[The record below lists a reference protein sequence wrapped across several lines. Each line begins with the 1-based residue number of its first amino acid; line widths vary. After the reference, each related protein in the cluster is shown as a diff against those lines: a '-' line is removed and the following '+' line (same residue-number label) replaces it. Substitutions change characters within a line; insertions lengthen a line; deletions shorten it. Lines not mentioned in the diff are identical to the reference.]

1 MDVLKESLQRA
12 AANYDIFLASQQAD
26 LLLQYLELVNKKNEN
41 LNLTCITDIQEGVY
55 LHLLDSLLFVNCF
68 QGLQEEGLFEEKV
81 RFVDMGTGGGFP
93 GGPFGIATGESGVLL
108 DSVSKKAAAVQEM
121 LEKLGLSPQIKAEGK
136 RIEDKA
142 REKQGAFSVAL
153 ARALAPL
160 EILLE
165 YASPLLSPG
174 GFLIASK
181 AHPRSEELEAAKIAA
196 PKAGMEHV
204 SRETFELPERMGHRE
219 LFIYQKA
226 YQPQIKLPRK
236 AGMAQKRPLSTL
248 SSS

>member
-1 MDVLKESLQRA
+1 MDVLEESLQRV
-12 AANYDIFLASQQAD
+12 AANYDIPLSSQQVE
-26 LLLQYLELVNKKNEN
+26 LLLRYLELVNKKNET
-41 LNLTCITDIQEGVY
+41 LNLTRITGMQEGVY

-68 QGLQEEGLFEEKV
+68 QGLQEEGLFEEKI

-93 GGPFGIATGESGVLL
+93 GVPYGIATGESGVLL

-136 RIEDKA
+136 RIEDKT

-160 EILLE
+160 EVLLE

-181 AHPRSEELEAAKIAA
+181 ARPGSEELEAAEVAA
-196 PKAGMEHV
+196 LKAGMENV
-204 SRETFELPERMGHRE
+204 SRETFELPEGMGHRE

-236 AGMAQKRPLSTL
+236 AGTAQKRPLSTL